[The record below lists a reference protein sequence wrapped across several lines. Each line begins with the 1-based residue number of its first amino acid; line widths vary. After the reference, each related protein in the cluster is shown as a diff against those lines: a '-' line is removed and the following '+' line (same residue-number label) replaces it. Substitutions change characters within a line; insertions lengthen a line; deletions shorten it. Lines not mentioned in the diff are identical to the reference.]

1 MTTQWHRV
9 CTIENCL
16 PRHVSDRSIPFHS
29 RSPLICSSF
38 LPLRYGLF
46 ASHCD
51 PLSVYVCVYV
61 FLIKYTNRPK
71 PLEKFPFTRQA
82 YWLMVCVSECVC
94 LRTVRFWLIS
104 HCLNKMASFAKWKIE
119 NHPSLLACSRFQ
131 SLRNSHHIMLETVRM
146 ILHRECS
153 LNTYW
158 I

>member
-1 MTTQWHRV
+1 MAS
-9 CTIENCL
+9 CL
-16 PRHVSDRSIPFHS
+16 HNRKLLTETCVGSFHSIPFSFTTHLLLLPPFALWFVCF
-29 RSPLICSSF
+29 PLRSSF
-38 LPLRYGLF
+38 RL
-46 ASHCD
+46 C
-51 PLSVYVCVYV
+51 VCVYV

-82 YWLMVCVSECVC
+82 YWLMVCVSECVCVC

-119 NHPSLLACSRFQ
+119 NHPSLLACSRFH
-131 SLRNSHHIMLETVRM
+131 SLSNSHHIMLETVRM